1 MLDEILDVVSDDDM
15 VIGQESRFLVHQNGL
30 QHRGVHVFLVT
41 PDSRLLVQRRGKH
54 KEAYPLALDCSIS
67 EHVKAGEDY
76 FQAAE
81 RGLQEELG
89 IGDAQIQ
96 ALVKFRMVYGPN
108 DYEICILYEGKMDT
122 ERIYFDPL
130 EVEGI
135 TYHTLAELDALIE
148 HGEVALS
155 SWFVELI
162 RWYGDKRSG
171 LDIIETFPHEH
182 LLFRTDHLKS
192 HR

>member
-15 VIGQESRFLVHQNGL
+15 VIGQEFRFIVHQNGL

-41 PDSRLLVQRRGKH
+41 PDSRLLVQRRGKR
-54 KEAYPLALDCSIS
+54 KEAYPLAFDCSVS

-76 FQAAE
+76 LQAAE

-108 DYEICILYEGKMDT
+108 DFEICILYEGKMDP

-130 EVEGI
+130 EVESI
-135 TYHTLAELDALIE
+135 CSYRLDELAEIIQK
-148 HGEVALS
+148 GEESIS
-155 SWFVELI
+155 SWLVQI
-162 RWYGDKRSG
+162 INWYLDKPSK
-171 LDIIETFPHEH
+171 LNVMETNSQQR
-182 LLFRTDHLKS
+182 LLFI
-192 HR
+192 